1 MDKIFYKLKNIVDA
15 VKTSKSHVDIFMKI
29 LKSLE
34 KTEKSIDKYLYLSKT
49 SITAP
54 QMVIILIESDDRKDI
69 NKINTSISNLTAKFT
84 VINTY
89 NDFYKFIRSVKYIKS
104 KIKTARYNVLNAL
117 VEQELMCC
125 HVSSSK

>member
-34 KTEKSIDKYLYLSKT
+34 KTEKSIDKYLYLSKA

-69 NKINTSISNLTAKFT
+69 NFNLSN
-84 VINTY
+84 IWN
-89 NDFYKFIRSVKYIKS
+89 NI
-104 KIKTARYNVLNAL
+104 
-117 VEQELMCC
+117 
-125 HVSSSK
+125 

>member
-1 MDKIFYKLKNIVDA
+1 MYIYNIDKIFYKLKNIVDA

-29 LKSLE
+29 INSLE

-69 NKINTSISNLTAKFT
+69 NFNLSN
-84 VINTY
+84 IWN
-89 NDFYKFIRSVKYIKS
+89 NI
-104 KIKTARYNVLNAL
+104 
-117 VEQELMCC
+117 
-125 HVSSSK
+125 